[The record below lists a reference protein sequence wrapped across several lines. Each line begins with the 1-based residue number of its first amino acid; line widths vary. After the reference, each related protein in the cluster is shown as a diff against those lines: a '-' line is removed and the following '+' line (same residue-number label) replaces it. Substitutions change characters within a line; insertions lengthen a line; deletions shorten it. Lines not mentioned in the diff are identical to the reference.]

1 MSIGK
6 LPDHWV
12 YSPSVIEFMTVSAQV
27 CLMLERTTE
36 FDKQNFV
43 RRSLALLSM
52 LYLKTT
58 VLEKPE
64 KIYEDDPQRFVTE
77 VEYNDIKD
85 QVEMLLGAHDSYLET
100 FHADMSLSDTPIAAF
115 VSENLADV
123 YQEIKDCAANY
134 QLGET
139 ELMNDALVVCID
151 AFAEHWGQKLL
162 NALRALHNIR
172 HYFSEEESDASE
184 FQYSSHQYRKSMFDF
199 MRDDDD
205 EQMNSLI

>member
-1 MSIGK
+1 MSIEK

-12 YSPSVIEFMTVSAQV
+12 YSPSVIEYMTVSAQV
-27 CLMLERTTE
+27 CLLLEHAAETDRET
-36 FDKQNFV
+36 FV
-43 RRSLALLSM
+43 RQGLALLSM

-64 KIYEDDPQRFVTE
+64 RIYEDDPERFVTE
-77 VEYNDIKD
+77 DDYNDVKAQIE
-85 QVEMLLGAHDSYLET
+85 VLLGEHDSFLET
-100 FHADMSLSDTPIAAF
+100 FHPDMSLSDTPIAAF
-115 VSENLADV
+115 ISENLTDV

-172 HYFSEEESDASE
+172 YYFSNEEQDASE
-184 FQYSSHQYRKSMFDF
+184 EQSSMPRNRNSMIDF
-199 MRDDDD
+199 LRDDEE
-205 EQMNSLI
+205 EQMNSLL